1 MFLKEFLSKCP
12 KADLQSYHFCWLPDD
27 GMESTKDKLASVL
40 QKCMSDQNVVR
51 SRFEGLGG
59 SQKAFLVSLLRRE
72 GYQGTLGEVRSGQHG
87 GQIAD
92 YEVETILRSLLGGG
106 FVHKERKGNGNGGG
120 RQEVFT
126 IPEELGNALRRTIS
140 IEERGPIEMLSRTSS
155 GLEGNGVASQESRI
169 RKLPDKAL
177 RRAALRALEE
187 SHGILPHSAVAA
199 GKDGESPAEEPAGDD
214 EGLFPKEWR
223 KLLEKSSLGTIG
235 VLNLK
240 DFGIKFEEEAL
251 ILYQEGVFD
260 DFLSSATELPQ
271 ANEAEVYLGSDFV
284 IDLER
289 LLELVRSDKLEVTQK
304 GRLYKKIEDR
314 ISNSLIAT
322 RCQDVFEGKVVQ
334 HLLDAGRRLR
344 FFEVVDQR
352 LVPIAMRRREW
363 QKKTLREKLQA
374 LFDLSL
380 DDHLFDLSLDDHRD
394 GHWSFHQKSLRRIF
408 LEQLKDFNPGT
419 WLSLPSFLGATVARF
434 LFTLEEEGVRE
445 EYQACCDDEHHSR
458 NRGIADPIKVS
469 MAKLYHDL
477 SYWVVHRMALLGIV
491 DIGQAS
497 GAIQSLR
504 LSDLGQRFFGL
515 KDWEDSDSLGRPAL
529 INPDFEVM
537 VFPEMPLE
545 DEANMVF
552 SRFADRLGS
561 DRVKRYRLTRESVKR
576 GICAGFTGAQLME
589 ALKEYG
595 RNTLPPNVEF
605 SIKEWSQGV
614 EIFRREKATLI
625 RGDSGEGLDRLTEL
639 FGHREI
645 AFERLNKNT
654 VAVRGAKN
662 EKAILGLADE
672 LRQNGL
678 YVE

>member
-1 MFLKEFLSKCP
+1 MFLKEFLGKCP
-12 KADLQSYHFCWLPDD
+12 KADLQSYHLCWLPDD
-27 GMESTKDKLASVL
+27 GMVSAKDKLASVL
-40 QKCMSDQNVVR
+40 RKCMSDQDLVR
-51 SRFEGLGG
+51 KRFEGLGG
-59 SQKAFLVSLLRRE
+59 SQKAFLVSLLRRD

-106 FVHKERKGNGNGGG
+106 FVHKERTENGGG

-140 IEERGPIEMLSRTSS
+140 IEERGPIEMLSLQRS
-155 GLEGNGVASQESRI
+155 GAAGNGAAKPASRI

-177 RRAALRALEE
+177 RKAALKALEDN
-187 SHGILPHSAVAA
+187 HGILPHSAVAG
-199 GKDGESPAEEPAGDD
+199 GKNNEPRSEGNGKED

-223 KLLEKSSLGTIG
+223 KLLEESSLGTIG

-251 ILYQEGVFD
+251 ILYQESLFE
-260 DFLSSATELPQ
+260 DFLGISAKLPRE
-271 ANEAEVYLGSDFV
+271 NEAEIFLGSDFV

-289 LLELVRSDKLEVTQK
+289 LLELVRSDKLEVTRE

-314 ISNSLIAT
+314 ISGSLIST
-322 RCQDVFEGKVVQ
+322 RCQEVFEGKVVQ
-334 HLLDAGRRLR
+334 HLLDTARRLR
-344 FFEVVDQR
+344 FFEVEDQR
-352 LVPIAMRRREW
+352 LVPIALRRREW

-374 LFDLSL
+374 LFDLFL
-380 DDHLFDLSLDDHRD
+380 DDHKD

-408 LEQLKDFNPGT
+408 LEQLKDFEPGT

-434 LFTLEEEGVRE
+434 LFTLEEAGIRE

-477 SYWVVHRMALLGIV
+477 SHWVVHRMALLGVV
-491 DIGQAS
+491 DVGLAS
-497 GAIQSLR
+497 GTIQSLR

-515 KDWEDSDSLGRPAL
+515 KDWEESDSLGRPAL
-529 INPDFEVM
+529 INPDFEVL

-545 DEANMVF
+545 DEANLVL

-589 ALKEYG
+589 ALREYG
-595 RNTLPPNVEF
+595 RNAMPPNVEF
-605 SIKEWSQGV
+605 SVKEWSQGV
-614 EIFRREKATLI
+614 EIFRREKVTLI
-625 RGDSGEGLDRLTEL
+625 RGESGEGLDRLTEL
-639 FGHREI
+639 LGHSEI
-645 AFERLNKNT
+645 AFERLNKKT
-654 VAVRGAKN
+654 MAVRGAKN

>member
-1 MFLKEFLSKCP
+1 MVS
-12 KADLQSYHFCWLPDD
+12 A
-27 GMESTKDKLASVL
+27 KDKLASVL
-40 QKCMSDQNVVR
+40 RKCMSDQDLVR
-51 SRFEGLGG
+51 KRFEGLGG
-59 SQKAFLVSLLRRE
+59 SQKAFLVSLLRRD

-106 FVHKERKGNGNGGG
+106 FVHKERTGNGGG

-140 IEERGPIEMLSRTSS
+140 IEERGPIEMLSLQRS
-155 GLEGNGVASQESRI
+155 GAAGNGAVKPASRI

-177 RRAALRALEE
+177 RKAALKALEDN
-187 SHGILPHSAVAA
+187 HGILPHSAVAG
-199 GKDGESPAEEPAGDD
+199 GKNNETRSEGNGKED

-223 KLLEKSSLGTIG
+223 KLLEESSLGTIG

-251 ILYQEGVFD
+251 ILYQESLFE
-260 DFLSSATELPQ
+260 DFLGISAKLPRE
-271 ANEAEVYLGSDFV
+271 NEAEIFLGSDFV

-289 LLELVRSDKLEVTQK
+289 LLELVRSDKLEVTRE

-314 ISNSLIAT
+314 ISGSLIST
-322 RCQDVFEGKVVQ
+322 RCQEVFEGKVVQ
-334 HLLDAGRRLR
+334 HLLDTARRLR
-344 FFEVVDQR
+344 FFEVEDQR
-352 LVPIAMRRREW
+352 LVPIALRRREW

-374 LFDLSL
+374 LFDLFL
-380 DDHLFDLSLDDHRD
+380 DDHKD

-408 LEQLKDFNPGT
+408 LEQLKDFEPGT

-434 LFTLEEEGVRE
+434 LFTLEEAGIRE

-477 SYWVVHRMALLGIV
+477 SHWVVHRMALLGVV
-491 DIGQAS
+491 DVGLAS
-497 GAIQSLR
+497 GTIQSLR

-515 KDWEDSDSLGRPAL
+515 KDWEESDSLGRPAL
-529 INPDFEVM
+529 INPDFEVL

-545 DEANMVF
+545 DEANLVL

-589 ALKEYG
+589 ALREYG
-595 RNTLPPNVEF
+595 RNAMPPNVEF
-605 SIKEWSQGV
+605 SVKEWSQGV
-614 EIFRREKATLI
+614 EIFRREKVTLI
-625 RGDSGEGLDRLTEL
+625 RGESGEGLDRLTEL
-639 FGHREI
+639 LGHSEI
-645 AFERLNKNT
+645 AFERLNKKT
-654 VAVRGAKN
+654 MAVRGAKN

>member
-1 MFLKEFLSKCP
+1 MVS
-12 KADLQSYHFCWLPDD
+12 A
-27 GMESTKDKLASVL
+27 KDKLASVL
-40 QKCMSDQNVVR
+40 RKCMSDQDLVR
-51 SRFEGLGG
+51 KRFEGLGG
-59 SQKAFLVSLLRRE
+59 SQKAFLVSLLRRD

-106 FVHKERKGNGNGGG
+106 FVHKERTGNGGG

-140 IEERGPIEMLSRTSS
+140 IEERGPIEMLSLQRS
-155 GLEGNGVASQESRI
+155 GATGNGAAKPASRI

-177 RRAALRALEE
+177 RKAALKALEDN
-187 SHGILPHSAVAA
+187 HGILPHSAVAG
-199 GKDGESPAEEPAGDD
+199 GKNDEPNSEGNGKDD

-223 KLLEKSSLGTIG
+223 KLLEESSLGTIG

-251 ILYQEGVFD
+251 ILYQESLFE
-260 DFLSSATELPQ
+260 DFLGISTKLPRE
-271 ANEAEVYLGSDFV
+271 NEAEVFLGSDFV

-289 LLELVRSDKLEVTQK
+289 LLELVRSDKLEVTRE

-314 ISNSLIAT
+314 ISGSLIST
-322 RCQDVFEGKVVQ
+322 RCQEVFEGKVVQ
-334 HLLDAGRRLR
+334 HLLDTARRLR
-344 FFEVVDQR
+344 FFEVEDQR
-352 LVPIAMRRREW
+352 LVPIALRRREW

-374 LFDLSL
+374 LFDLFL
-380 DDHLFDLSLDDHRD
+380 DDHKD

-408 LEQLKDFNPGT
+408 LEQLKDFEPGT

-434 LFTLEEEGVRE
+434 LFTLEEAGIRE

-477 SYWVVHRMALLGIV
+477 SHWVVHRMALLGVV
-491 DIGQAS
+491 DVGLAS
-497 GAIQSLR
+497 GTIQSLR

-515 KDWEDSDSLGRPAL
+515 KDWEESDSLGRPAL
-529 INPDFEVM
+529 INPDFEVL

-545 DEANMVF
+545 DEANLVL

-589 ALKEYG
+589 ALREYG
-595 RNTLPPNVEF
+595 RNAMPPNVEF
-605 SIKEWSQGV
+605 SVKEWSQGV
-614 EIFRREKATLI
+614 EIFRREKVTLI
-625 RGDSGEGLDRLTEL
+625 RSESGEGLDRLTEL
-639 FGHREI
+639 LGHSEI
-645 AFERLNKNT
+645 AFERLNKKT
-654 VAVRGAKN
+654 MAVRGAKN
-662 EKAILGLADE
+662 EKAILGLAEE